1 MMRAAS
7 GSTDATFSSISSATG
22 SPGTICIS
30 TNVTRVTPTKTG
42 TASSSRRAMN
52 PSMLLAI
59 RCPKPITSA
68 PRLDPD
74 LVHLNPVQLQRI
86 PHDPAH
92 VGLVHQRGLVV
103 VPEEPRGV
111 RDDQPFCLPAQLNLP
126 GRVEG
131 TLRLVHQRVHPL
143 IPIEHA
149 IAGDAEVAR
158 SKRPQVVHAV
168 RAAAVG

>member
-42 TASSSRRAMN
+42 TASRSRRAMN
-52 PSMLLAI
+52 PSM
-59 RCPKPITSA
+59 PITST

-86 PHDPAH
+86 PHDPVH

-111 RDDQPFCLPAQLNLP
+111 RDDQPLCLPAQLNLP

-131 TLRLVHQRVHPL
+131 TLRLVHQRVYPL

-149 IAGDAEVAR
+149 IAGDPEVAR
-158 SKRPQVVHAV
+158 AKRLQVVQSA
-168 RAAAVG
+168 RAAAGGY